1 MASKWT
7 ILSILMYVAPFAAA
21 RELPREKPNIVWILS
36 EDNSKHYLKLY
47 DEGGME
53 TPGIEALGA
62 HGLVFDRAFSCS
74 PVCSVARTTL
84 MTSCYAPRIGT
95 QFHRKLQVVPLPAG
109 VRMFPAILREAGY
122 YTTNRHKT
130 DYNADAGE
138 TVWDESS
145 KGATWRN
152 RASSETPFFH
162 MQSHADSHEGSL
174 HLSKKKL
181 EADTPSTPLRD
192 VLVAEC
198 HPDTSLFRATHARYL
213 DRMTRIDG
221 HVAQLV
227 ADLAEDGLLEDTFIF
242 YFGDHGGVLPRSK
255 GYVYETGLHVPLVV
269 RVPDNWKHLVD
280 GEWGT
285 RPSGFVSFV
294 DFGPTALHLA
304 GIDVPDTVDGQP
316 FLGAGFSD
324 TDLNLRQEV
333 LGHAD
338 RFDEKYDL
346 VRSLRRGHYKYIRNF
361 EAHYPDGLQNNYRY
375 RMPAY
380 TQWRDMYRAGE
391 LNPAQALFFEP
402 KAPEALYDL
411 RTDPYEVHNLAL
423 EAAHSDTLEQMRAG
437 LMGYQKKM
445 PDLSLFP
452 ESQLIEAAFGNP
464 VAFGQ
469 ENKPRIANLIDT
481 ANLCLLPFEKATHS
495 LQSAIKNDDPWQRYW
510 SITACIQ
517 FGHQAASI
525 APLIEAAL
533 HDAHPLVR
541 MRAAEYFCLT
551 SDFDPAPLFK
561 QLLSTSTSH
570 VETLILLNS
579 IVFLRDGGPGV
590 SFQLPRSE
598 VRAQDKEINRR
609 LDYLGW

>member
-1 MASKWT
+1 MAAKWT
-7 ILSILMYVAPFAAA
+7 ILGILVYAAPFAAA

-47 DEGGME
+47 DEGGIA
-53 TPGIEALGA
+53 TPAIEALA
-62 HGLVFDRAFSCS
+62 THGLVFDRAFSCS

-95 QFHRKLQVVPLPAG
+95 QFHRKLEVVPLPAG

-122 YTTNRHKT
+122 YTSNRHKT
-130 DYNADAGE
+130 DYNADPGE

-145 KGATWRN
+145 KRAGWRN
-152 RASSETPFFH
+152 RPTPETPFFH
-162 MQSHADSHEGSL
+162 MQSFGDSHEGSL
-174 HLSKKKL
+174 HVSQKKL
-181 EADTPSTPLRD
+181 AEETPATPLD
-192 VLVAEC
+192 EIHLAEY
-198 HPDTSLFRATHARYL
+198 HPDTEVFRATHARYL

-221 HVAQLV
+221 RVAQLV
-227 ADLAEDGLLEDTFIF
+227 AELKEDDLLEDTFIF

-255 GYVYETGLHVPLVV
+255 GYLYESGLHVPLVV

-280 GEWGT
+280 GELGT

-294 DFGPTALHLA
+294 DFGPTVLHLA
-304 GIDVPDTVDGQP
+304 GVDVPDAIDGHP
-316 FLGAGFSD
+316 FLGPGPFPIAPRLWGE
-324 TDLNLRQEV
+324 T
-333 LGHAD
+333 LGYAD

-346 VRSLRRGHYKYIRNF
+346 VRSLRRGRYKYIRNF

-411 RTDPYEVHNLAL
+411 RADPYEVHNLAL
-423 EAAHSDTLEQMRAG
+423 EAVHSHRLEQMRSA
-437 LMGYQKKM
+437 MAIYQKQM

-452 ESQLIEAAFGNP
+452 ESELIEKAFENP

-469 ENKPRIANLIDT
+469 ENQPRIAELIDT
-481 ANLCLLPFEKATHS
+481 ANLCLMPFALAKNALPLALKDE
-495 LQSAIKNDDPWQRYW
+495 DPWQRYW
-510 SITACIQ
+510 AITACIQ
-517 FGHQAASI
+517 FGQEAASL
-525 APLIEAAL
+525 APLLEAAL
-533 HDAHPLVR
+533 KDTNPLVR

-561 QLLSTSTSH
+561 QLLSDSISH

-579 IVFLRDGGPGV
+579 VVFLRDGGPDI
-590 SFQLPRSE
+590 SFEMTRDEVHAQSSE
-598 VRAQDKEINRR
+598 VKRR